1 MLFDRATEA
10 TRERAA
16 LRLRLA
22 GAALGTT
29 LLVLS
34 PDGDRPPAAA
44 AIVAYLVGA
53 LILRAA
59 VPRYPRGTLP
69 IAGLVLDILYASV
82 LVGALPFNQSAW
94 ALFAFAIGTAA
105 HRYGAWGAVASTA
118 AAITSYD
125 LVLAVRAPETDAAA
139 LWPIQAIVAI
149 GLLCVELVFVITRT
163 ERQRT
168 AVAAFALAQRE
179 LAAARGIDDL
189 LSRVATHAVATCGAS
204 GAAIKVRTE
213 DGTTLS
219 HLRGEPLDRVSDG
232 ASLIEIPLGEEHA
245 LVVMFGRR
253 DEHRDGFVH
262 DLATDARPLLAGAI
276 ARRRQRRTIEVAA
289 RVADMVGAIVGEA
302 EAPGI
307 AAQLIMAANSLGGA
321 ASLLRRSDGAVIAG
335 EPLAAD
341 LVARLRDLHPPAV
354 VPAGSAGA
362 PRIVTVSAGPGLA
375 LVFVA
380 KARGLEQLDV
390 RVLETIGATAG
401 AVLARVNERDA
412 LAQERA
418 ELRTLS
424 DRLQDEIKAKD
435 ESVASAVH
443 EMRTPLT
450 TVTAYGQVISRNL
463 QTALQQLAQLD
474 RLIGDLRGAATAPV
488 ELAITEID
496 LSRHAKEAAQRQRIT
511 SEAVVD
517 VRIQGEGP
525 FRVRADSG
533 RVSQVLDNIL
543 GNAVKFSPRGSPIEI
558 AVERRQDE
566 VLISVSDEG
575 PGLAKED
582 LERIFERYY
591 RARTTAGQAP
601 GLGIGLAVTR
611 DIVQAHGGRVWAESA
626 GAGKGST
633 FFVALPALPVPSAPT
648 VR

>member
-44 AIVAYLVGA
+44 AIVAYLLGA

-59 VPRYPRGTLP
+59 VPRYARGALP
-69 IAGLVLDILYASV
+69 IAGLALDLLYASV
-82 LVGALPFNQSAW
+82 LVGALPFDRAAW
-94 ALFAFAIGTAA
+94 VLFAFAIGTAA

-118 AAITSYD
+118 AAIISYD
-125 LVLAVRAPETDAAA
+125 LVLAVRAPETEAAA
-139 LWPIQAIVAI
+139 LWSIQAIVAI
-149 GLLCVELVFVITRT
+149 GLLCVELVFVIART

-168 AVAAFALAQRE
+168 ALAAFALAQRE
-179 LAAARGIDDL
+179 LAAARGVDDL

-213 DGTTLS
+213 DGTTVS
-219 HLRGEPLDRVSDG
+219 ELRGEPFDRVTDA
-232 ASLIEIPLGEEHA
+232 ASLVEIPLGDEHG
-245 LVVMFGRR
+245 LVVLFRRR
-253 DEHRDGFVH
+253 DEHLEGLVH
-262 DLATDARPLLAGAI
+262 DLAAEARPLLAAAI
-276 ARRRQRRTIEVAA
+276 VRQRQRRTIEVAA
-289 RVADMVGAIVGEA
+289 RVADMVRAIVGES
-302 EAPGI
+302 EAPGV
-307 AAQLIMAANSLGGA
+307 AAQLIIAANSLGGA
-321 ASLLRRSDGAVIAG
+321 ATLLRRSDGAVIAG

-354 VPAGSAGA
+354 MQPGSRAA
-362 PRIVTVSAGPGLA
+362 SRIVTVSAGTGLA
-375 LVFVA
+375 LVFIT
-380 KARGLEQLDV
+380 KTRGLEQLDV

-412 LAQERA
+412 LARERG
-418 ELRTLS
+418 ELRALS
-424 DRLQDEIKAKD
+424 GRLQDEIKAKD
-435 ESVASAVH
+435 ESLASAVH

-474 RLIGDLRGAATAPV
+474 RLIGDLRRDAADPV
-488 ELAITEID
+488 ELTITDID
-496 LSRHAKEAAQRQRIT
+496 LSRQARDAAQRQRVT

-517 VRIQGEGP
+517 VHIDGDGP
-525 FRVRADSG
+525 FRARADSG
-533 RVSQVLDNIL
+533 RISQVLDNIL
-543 GNAVKFSPRGSPIEI
+543 GNAVKFSPRGSPIELV
-558 AVERRQDE
+558 VERRHDE
-566 VLISVSDEG
+566 VLISVTDEG
-575 PGLAKED
+575 PGLAQED

-591 RARTTAGQAP
+591 RARTTAGQVP